1 MTRYDCVYCDAG
13 HSVLSGFNFLVL
25 RFGIIWKVQGRNTR
39 KYLTRSAAFFAI
51 GAGVT
56 RRLRERSL
64 TYGFAYCHFPLRLG
78 AGRAIPTRRAGGAAT
93 AFRTEID
100 HCVASQT

>member
-1 MTRYDCVYCDAG
+1 MTRYYCVYCDAG
-13 HSVLSGFNFLVL
+13 HSVLRGFNFLVI
-25 RFGIIWKVQGRNTR
+25 RFGIIWKVQGRNTM

-56 RRLRERSL
+56 LAFALVAALRHPDSTSEQRG
-64 TYGFAYCHFPLRLG
+64 YG
-78 AGRAIPTRRAGGAAT
+78 IP
-93 AFRTEID
+93 TEID